1 MLTSYTKERVYH
13 QSIELLKKQLTDAN
27 ETIRQLRRELSIAK
41 KDNSYR
47 DDRSWA
53 ELDMEDY
60 HGRSD

>member
-1 MLTSYTKERVYH
+1 MYH

-27 ETIRQLRRELSIAK
+27 ETIRQLRRELSVAK

-47 DDRSWA
+47 DDKSWA

-60 HGRSD
+60 HGRSN

>member
-47 DDRSWA
+47 DDRSWG

>member
-1 MLTSYTKERVYH
+1 MTSYTKERVYH

-53 ELDMEDY
+53 
-60 HGRSD
+60 